1 MGALVRPSSCEG
13 VLCCP
18 DSGLLPVDG
27 SESGSGL
34 VFRRGGGCCFDLGMR
49 IPIELC

>member
-1 MGALVRPSSCEG
+1 MGALVRPSSREG

-34 VFRRGGGCCFDLGMR
+34 VYHRGGCFDLGMC